1 MIKMETTHIE
11 KRLEIGAV
19 SKLGY
24 LLPAN
29 FDFSKLFTNET
40 FEIYQPLTDDESLVY
55 TCQFQDFERAEYLYL
70 KANQADEADNISDW
84 LEWVKKLNRQPI
96 DILEAEIR

>member
-1 MIKMETTHIE
+1 MESINTE
-11 KRLEIGAV
+11 KPLGIRAV

-29 FDFSKLFTNET
+29 FDFFKLFTNET

-84 LEWVKKLNRQPI
+84 LEWVKK
-96 DILEAEIR
+96 